1 MSSAVLSGFDSAQR
15 CAASVYVYYYPPART
30 GTD

>member
-1 MSSAVLSGFDSAQR
+1 MCSAAHNQTAFPRAA
-15 CAASVYVYYYPPART
+15 AASVYSYYYPPART